1 MSVHTQAP
9 QPQVTREGRAD
20 VVAAAV
26 ALGLVAVAAVVGGV
40 LYLSGRPVHAGAAP
54 IFAGWGPHVGLGTPF
69 ALLVAALVV
78 WRGPALART
87 LSWPRLLA
95 AGYAA
100 AVAWILA
107 LAMVDGWQRGLA
119 GRLTTRYE
127 YLSEVGG
134 VTDVGVMLR
143 GFAARILDFQP
154 DSWATHVSGH
164 PPGALLVFVGLDR
177 IGLGGGAWAAMA
189 CVLVGALVVVAV
201 PVTLRALGDE
211 TAARTAAPF
220 LVLFPGAV
228 WIGASADGLFAG
240 VTACGVALLAVGL
253 TRRRSITG
261 PLACLLAGVLLGY
274 GVYLSYGLVLM
285 APIVVAVAVLARRAV
300 PLLWSIAG
308 AAAVVV
314 AFTAAGFWW
323 VDGYHLVVE
332 RYYQGIAT
340 DRPYAYW
347 VWANIAAAVVCAG
360 PAAAVVLRRAGA
372 GSGRWVIA
380 AARAAG
386 GSAAPDGTGSGR
398 SRRFPPMV
406 AASVLLPVA
415 AGVAIVAADL
425 SGLSKA
431 EVERIWLP
439 FVVWLMAGAALLP
452 TLHRRRWLIGQAAV
466 ALVVNHLLL
475 TSW

>member
-1 MSVHTQAP
+1 VSVHTEP
-9 QPQVTREGRAD
+9 PKPQVAREGRAD
-20 VVAAAV
+20 VVTAAA
-26 ALGLVAVAAVVGGV
+26 AIGLVAVAAVVGGV

-54 IFAGWGPHVGLGTPF
+54 IFAGWGPHLGPGTPF

-87 LSWPRLLA
+87 MSWPRLLA
-95 AGYAA
+95 AGYTA

-134 VTDVGVMLR
+134 VTDVGGMLR
-143 GFAARILDFQP
+143 GFAGRILDFQP

-177 IGLGGGAWAAMA
+177 IGLGGGAWAAIV

-211 TAARTAAPF
+211 PAARTAVPF

-240 VTACGVALLAVGL
+240 VTAAGVALLAVGL

-261 PLACLLAGVLLGY
+261 PLACVLAGVLLGY
-274 GVYLSYGLVLM
+274 GIYLSYGLVLM
-285 APIVVAVAVLARRAV
+285 APIVVAVAVLAGRVV
-300 PLLWSIAG
+300 PLLWSVAG

-360 PAAAVVLRRAGA
+360 PTAAVVLRRAAA
-372 GSGRWVIA
+372 GGGRWLIA
-380 AARAAG
+380 AARTARR
-386 GSAAPDGTGSGR
+386 STAPDGTGAEK
-398 SRRFPPMV
+398 RRVPPML
-406 AASVLLPVA
+406 ATSVLLPVA
-415 AGVAIVAADL
+415 AGVAILAADL

-452 TLHRRRWLIGQAAV
+452 ALHRRRWLVAQAAV
-466 ALVVNHLLL
+466 ALLVNHLLL

>member
-1 MSVHTQAP
+1 
-9 QPQVTREGRAD
+9 
-20 VVAAAV
+20 
-26 ALGLVAVAAVVGGV
+26 
-40 LYLSGRPVHAGAAP
+40 
-54 IFAGWGPHVGLGTPF
+54 
-69 ALLVAALVV
+69 
-78 WRGPALART
+78 
-87 LSWPRLLA
+87 
-95 AGYAA
+95 
-100 AVAWILA
+100 
-107 LAMVDGWQRGLA
+107 
-119 GRLTTRYE
+119 
-127 YLSEVGG
+127 
-134 VTDVGVMLR
+134 
-143 GFAARILDFQP
+143 
-154 DSWATHVSGH
+154 VSGH

-177 IGLGGGAWAAMA
+177 IGLGGGAWAAIV

-211 TAARTAAPF
+211 PAARTAVPF

-240 VTACGVALLAVGL
+240 VTAAGVALLAVGL

-261 PLACLLAGVLLGY
+261 PLACVLAGVLLGY
-274 GVYLSYGLVLM
+274 GIYLSYGLVLM
-285 APIVVAVAVLARRAV
+285 APIVVAVAVLAGRVV
-300 PLLWSIAG
+300 PLLWSVAG

-347 VWANIAAAVVCAG
+347 VWASIAAAVVCAG
-360 PAAAVVLRRAGA
+360 PTAAVVLRRAAA
-372 GSGRWVIA
+372 GGGRWLIA
-380 AARAAG
+380 AARTARR
-386 GSAAPDGTGSGR
+386 STAPDGTGAEK
-398 SRRFPPMV
+398 RRVPPML
-406 AASVLLPVA
+406 ATSVLLPVA
-415 AGVAIVAADL
+415 AGVAILAADL

-452 TLHRRRWLIGQAAV
+452 ALHRRRWLVAQAAV
-466 ALVVNHLLL
+466 ALLVNHLLL

>member
-1 MSVHTQAP
+1 MSLHTEPPQQQA
-9 QPQVTREGRAD
+9 REGRAD
-20 VVAAAV
+20 VVTAAV
-26 ALGLVAVAAVVGGV
+26 ALGLVAVAVVVGAV

-54 IFAGWGPHVGLGTPF
+54 IFARWAPHLGPGTPF

-87 LSWPRLLA
+87 LSWLRLLA
-95 AGYAA
+95 AGYTA

-119 GRLTTRYE
+119 GRLTTRFE
-127 YLSEVGG
+127 YLDEVAG

-143 GFAARILDFQP
+143 GFAGRILDFQA
-154 DSWATHVSGH
+154 DSWTTHVSAH

-177 IGLGGGAWAAMA
+177 IGLGGGTWAAIV
-189 CVLVGALVVVAV
+189 CVLVGALVAVAV

-211 TAARTAAPF
+211 PAARTAVPF

-240 VTACGVALLAVGL
+240 VTASGVALLAVGL
-253 TRRRSITG
+253 TRRRRNTG

-274 GVYLSYGLVLM
+274 GVYLSYGLILL
-285 APIVVAVAVLARRAV
+285 APIVVAVAVLAGRAV
-300 PLLWSIAG
+300 PLLFGVAG

-347 VWANIAAAVVCAG
+347 VWANIAAALVCAG

-372 GSGRWVIA
+372 GSGRWLIA
-380 AARAAG
+380 AARTGRG
-386 GSAAPDGTGSGR
+386 GTAPDASGSPGA
-398 SRRFPPMV
+398 RRFRPMV

-415 AGVAIVAADL
+415 AGVAILAADL

-452 TLHRRRWLIGQAAV
+452 ALHRRRWLAGQAAV
-466 ALVVNHLLL
+466 ALLVNHLLL
-475 TSW
+475 TPW

>member
-1 MSVHTQAP
+1 MSVHTEP
-9 QPQVTREGRAD
+9 PKPQVAREGRAD
-20 VVAAAV
+20 VVTAAA
-26 ALGLVAVAAVVGGV
+26 AIGLVAVAAVVGGV

-54 IFAGWGPHVGLGTPF
+54 IFAGWGPHLGPGTPF

-87 LSWPRLLA
+87 MSWPRLLA
-95 AGYAA
+95 AGYTA

-134 VTDVGVMLR
+134 VTDVGGMLR
-143 GFAARILDFQP
+143 GFAGRILDFQP

-177 IGLGGGAWAAMA
+177 IGLGGGAWAAIV

-211 TAARTAAPF
+211 PAARTAVPF

-240 VTACGVALLAVGL
+240 VTAAGVALLAVGL

-261 PLACLLAGVLLGY
+261 PLACVLAGVLLGY
-274 GVYLSYGLVLM
+274 GIYLSYGLVLM
-285 APIVVAVAVLARRAV
+285 APIVVAVAVLAGRVV
-300 PLLWSIAG
+300 PLLWSVAG

-360 PAAAVVLRRAGA
+360 PTAAVVLRRAAA
-372 GSGRWVIA
+372 GGGRWLIA
-380 AARAAG
+380 AARTARR
-386 GSAAPDGTGSGR
+386 STAPDGTGAEK
-398 SRRFPPMV
+398 RRVPPML
-406 AASVLLPVA
+406 ATSVLLPVA
-415 AGVAIVAADL
+415 AGVAILAADL

-452 TLHRRRWLIGQAAV
+452 ALHRRRWLVAQAAV
-466 ALVVNHLLL
+466 ALLVNHLLL